1 MWANA
6 VGHIM
11 ERECLGEKLKT
22 FPEQGKFWFKPEII
36 WDLYKL
42 GMSLGEINKSMTE
55 EVVTLPDFKRQLM
68 DDNESFSS
76 QIDSLFV
83 YYLKL

>member
-42 GMSLGEINKSMTE
+42 GMSLGNINKSMTE
-55 EVVTLPDFKRQLM
+55 EVVTLQDFKQQLI
-68 DDNESFSS
+68 DDNPSYKDLIESIF
-76 QIDSLFV
+76 I
-83 YYLKL
+83 